1 MNVLTNSL
9 SFLQLK
15 NIAGGSGWIIWI
27 WLLTLPMLYQCY
39 QYCKSAEDASIL
51 LIKYFIIK
59 RFMVQI
65 HWEQMN
71 TVCRR
76 IFFLIPPSFDSW
88 NWLTGLSGSS
98 GFRCM
103 CVYIYICNT
112 VSLLAAHFT
121 IYGTLMANNEIKNII
136 NTTLPHNMSHDAST
150 CTLA

>member
-51 LIKYFIIK
+51 LIKYLIIK
-59 RFMVQI
+59 RFMVQNWI
-65 HWEQMN
+65 HWEQVN
-71 TVCRR
+71 
-76 IFFLIPPSFDSW
+76 ILYK
-88 NWLTGLSGSS
+88 NHLTHEIGLQDCQAAVS